1 MNRQRLSILE
11 KKDHLHSEI
20 SHEQIIEHI
29 DFIQSCGRGFRGFGS
44 SDVAALAEAF
54 SVMKFDA
61 NQIVI
66 NKGETGTWFGVLL
79 TGTLKVLLPT
89 AEQERDRATKGVVTI
104 SMQPG
109 AVIGEMA
116 VWKEDSIRNASMEGG
131 EPGLIATMLQEDL
144 PQFVQV
150 PGLPTRCQIRCGD
163 GRCRT
168 RIAAVADLCFRLRA
182 GAARGGR
189 QAAAADCGGVALQAH
204 GQPAARARRD
214 DSAARP

>member
-61 NQIVI
+61 NQVGI

-79 TGTLKVLLPT
+79 TGSLKVAITGL
-89 AEQERDRATKGVVTI
+89 DIVVREG
-104 SMQPG
+104 SM
-109 AVIGEMA
+109 VGEMA
-116 VWKEDSIRNASMEGG
+116 MWSETAK
-131 EPGLIATMLQEDL
+131 
-144 PQFVQV
+144 
-150 PGLPTRCQIRCGD
+150 
-163 GRCRT
+163 
-168 RIAAVADLCFRLRA
+168 
-182 GAARGGR
+182 RG
-189 QAAAADCGGVALQAH
+189 
-204 GQPAARARRD
+204 
-214 DSAARP
+214 